1 MPARPRPP
9 SDSNRRRAELRV
21 GPEADG
27 QTLLRF
33 LAGRFRYLDRAGW
46 SDAISAGR
54 LRINGNPAGPGD
66 ILRSGDRLVFEMDDL
81 PEPPV
86 RTDYRIVHRDEHLV
100 AVDKPGNL
108 PCHPGGRYFRH
119 TLWHLLRQREGIE
132 KPRFLHRLDRETSGV
147 VLAAN
152 TAEAARAGRESFVSG
167 AVRKIYQVLVEGRFP
182 AGTIRAAGWM
192 AGDPDS
198 LVRKRRRFFPE
209 KDGIR
214 PPDGDGDVRYCR
226 TTFRLQARRGPLSL
240 VAAVPK
246 TGRLH
251 QIRAT
256 LSALGFPVVGDKIYG
271 VDETLFL
278 RFLADE
284 LTAADRN
291 ALRLPRQ
298 ALHAAALHLPHPS
311 TGRSLRL
318 RAPLPAEMAKLRNS
332 FLP

>member
-1 MPARPRPP
+1 MSARPRPP
-9 SDSNRRRAELRV
+9 SDPERRRAELLV
-21 GPEADG
+21 KPEADG
-27 QTLLRF
+27 LPLLRF
-33 LAGRFRYLDRAGW
+33 LTNRFRYLDRAGW
-46 SDAISAGR
+46 SEAISADR
-54 LRINGNPAGPGD
+54 LWINERLAGPGD
-66 ILRSGDRLVFEMDDL
+66 ILRTGDRLVFEMDDL

-86 RTDYRIVHRDEHLV
+86 RADYRIVHRDEHLV

-119 TLWHLLRQREGIE
+119 TLWHLLRQKEGIE

-147 VLAAN
+147 VLVAR
-152 TAEAARAGRESFVSG
+152 TAEAARAGREAFVSG
-167 AVRKIYQVLVEGRFP
+167 AVRKIYQVLVEGGFP
-182 AGTIRAAGWM
+182 SGTVHAAGWM
-192 AGDPDS
+192 AGEPDS

-214 PPDGDGDVRYCR
+214 PPAGDGDVRCCR

-240 VAAVPK
+240 VVAVSK

-278 RFLADE
+278 RFLSDE
-284 LTAADRN
+284 LTAADRS

-298 ALHAAALHLPHPS
+298 ALHAAGLRLPHPV
-311 TGRSLRL
+311 TGTLLRL
-318 RAPLPAEMAKLRNS
+318 RAPLPAEMVELRNS
-332 FLP
+332 FFS